1 MCRAALVTSEH
12 LVDNTLES
20 LIAEGVGN
28 QEFVYPMRYSSA
40 VPVDIGNFFWGV
52 HTWFRLDLWELPYN
66 FISHLVDELI
76 RITGGLFVLDAS
88 HRN

>member
-40 VPVDIGNFFWGV
+40 VPVDIGNFFGGFTPGSDWTSGNCL
-52 HTWFRLDLWELPYN
+52 T
-66 FISHLVDELI
+66 ISY
-76 RITGGLFVLDAS
+76 RIW
-88 HRN
+88 